1 MKEALIFILF
11 ILCLIVL
18 LPSPVAVRAGGSSG
32 GSGGS
37 GGGSSPTSGYVDGR
51 NRDYYYDDAG
61 YRHYYKSPMRRL
73 FDSIVT
79 LLFVFVS
86 LGIMIWRKVR
96 DWLTGRRKRAPADT
110 MPLDAETAARF
121 ENAFYQIEKAWPSN
135 DLSDVAD
142 LMTPHFQH
150 QQQRILSR
158 YQRYHKHN
166 QLESITIVSTELLLP
181 EKPNRQDILVTAQMR
196 DYFTDKRQTATVND
210 QRREAAYIE
219 RFSEIWTFKLIDGQY
234 RVAHINQSL

>member
-1 MKEALIFILF
+1 MKKALIFILF

-18 LPSPVAVRAGGSSG
+18 LPSPVAARAGGSSG
-32 GSGGS
+32 GSSGS
-37 GGGSSPTSGYVDGR
+37 GGGSSPTFGYVGGR
-51 NRDYYYDDAG
+51 SRDYYYDDAG
-61 YRHYYKSPMRRL
+61 YKSPMRRL

-96 DWLTGRRKRAPADT
+96 DWLIGRRKRALADT

-121 ENAFYQIEKAWPSN
+121 ENAFYQIETAWPSN

-150 QQQRILSR
+150 
-158 YQRYHKHN
+158 
-166 QLESITIVSTELLLP
+166 
-181 EKPNRQDILVTAQMR
+181 
-196 DYFTDKRQTATVND
+196 
-210 QRREAAYIE
+210 
-219 RFSEIWTFKLIDGQY
+219 
-234 RVAHINQSL
+234 

>member
-1 MKEALIFILF
+1 MKKALIFILF

-18 LPSPVAVRAGGSSG
+18 LPSPVAARAGGSSG

-37 GGGSSPTSGYVDGR
+37 GGGSSPTSGYVGGR

-61 YRHYYKSPMRRL
+61 YRHYYKYPMRRL

-158 YQRYHKHN
+158 YQRYHKQN
-166 QLESITIVSTELLLP
+166 NLRVSPLSQLSYYYL
-181 EKPNRQDILVTAQMR
+181 KNRTAKI
-196 DYFTDKRQTATVND
+196 F
-210 QRREAAYIE
+210 
-219 RFSEIWTFKLIDGQY
+219 
-234 RVAHINQSL
+234 